1 MGFGNWDLGFPAS
14 GWRGL
19 GFHKGGARAIL
30 RPVFTRIAVLF
41 SRKSLVAL
49 LLALVSGNPS
59 LVLAK
64 PPARVES
71 PQYEALP
78 MVRSS
83 QNHLL
88 VRAEING
95 KPAVLL
101 VDTGAPLSAVAID
114 RAAHFKMDPVSAR
127 SKIPSRLNING
138 AFNAMAMA
146 RSLRLGTLNLVDEA
160 MVLIDFSYLRQS
172 FNDDDRELHERE
184 SDGILGTDILSPLMA
199 VLDYDRMLLVFKVD
213 PRVSGPVPGFNFHG
227 HRRVRMHESEGY
239 NLYVDGSVN
248 GTRAR
253 LMVDTGAFATLL
265 HSQFVLRMKIPLH
278 RTRYRSIGV
287 NLAQS
292 RVRLANITRFSVG
305 SMDMRDHRV
314 GVINLER
321 LIHGGLLDAS
331 PPVAGLLGSEM
342 LQRYHAI
349 IDFGT
354 NSLYLK
360 Q

>member
-1 MGFGNWDLGFPAS
+1 MNKS
-14 GWRGL
+14 
-19 GFHKGGARAIL
+19 GARAII
-30 RPVFTRIAVLF
+30 RPMFTGIALFF
-41 SRKSLVAL
+41 SRKNLVAL
-49 LLALVSGNPS
+49 LVALVAGLPLLAL
-59 LVLAK
+59 AR
-64 PPARVES
+64 PPARTETAL
-71 PQYEALP
+71 YEALP
-78 MVRSS
+78 MERSS

-88 VRAEING
+88 VRAAING
-95 KPAVLL
+95 KPAMLL
-101 VDTGAPLSAVAID
+101 VDTGAPLSAMAID
-114 RAAHFKMDPVSAR
+114 RAAHFRVDPVSAR
-127 SKIPSRLNING
+127 SRIPSRLNING
-138 AFNAMAMA
+138 AFNAMSVAH
-146 RSLRLGTLNLVDEA
+146 SLRLGALNLVDEA

-172 FNDDDRELHERE
+172 FDDQEHEPERE

-199 VLDYDRMLLVFKVD
+199 VLDYDRMLLVFKMD
-213 PRVSGPVPGFNFHG
+213 PRISGPVPGFNFHG
-227 HRRVRMHESEGY
+227 YRRVRMHESEGY
-239 NLYVDGSVN
+239 NLYVDGKVN

-265 HSQFVLRMKIPLH
+265 HSQFVLRMKIPM
-278 RTRYRSIGV
+278 RQTKFRSVGV

-292 RVRLANITRFSVG
+292 RVRLANITRFSIG
-305 SMDMRDHRV
+305 SMDMQSHRV

-321 LIHGGLLDAS
+321 LIHSGLLDAS

>member
-1 MGFGNWDLGFPAS
+1 MFTDFPP
-14 GWRGL
+14 
-19 GFHKGGARAIL
+19 F
-30 RPVFTRIAVLF
+30 F
-41 SRKSLVAL
+41 SRKVAL
-49 LLALVSGNPS
+49 LIAVVVGLPALAI
-59 LVLAK
+59 AK
-64 PPARVES
+64 APARDEA

-78 MVRSS
+78 LVRSS

-88 VRAEING
+88 VHAEING

-114 RAAHFKMDPVSAR
+114 RATHFGMSPVSAK

-138 AFNAMAMA
+138 AFNAMSIAKG
-146 RSLRLGTLNLVDEA
+146 LRLGALNLVDEA
-160 MVLIDFSYLRQS
+160 MVLIDFSYLRQTS
-172 FNDDDRELHERE
+172 NDGKQERE

-199 VLDYDRMLLVFKVD
+199 VLDYDRMLLVLKID
-213 PRVSGPVPGFNFHG
+213 PRVSGPVPGFNFRG
-227 HRRVRMHESEGY
+227 YRRVRMHESEGY

-248 GTRAR
+248 GTKAR

-265 HSQFVLRMKIPLH
+265 HSQFVLRMKIPL
-278 RTRYRSIGV
+278 RQTQFKSVGV

-292 RVRLANITRFSVG
+292 RVRLANISRFSVG
-305 SMDMRDHRV
+305 SLDMQSHKV

-321 LIHGGLLDAS
+321 LIHGGLLEAS

-342 LQRYHAI
+342 LARYHAI

-354 NSLYLK
+354 KSLYLK
-360 Q
+360 N

>member
-1 MGFGNWDLGFPAS
+1 MAAPREINCFRPGD
-14 GWRGL
+14 
-19 GFHKGGARAIL
+19 ARAIL
-30 RPVFTRIAVLF
+30 RPVFNGIAIGF
-41 SRKSLVAL
+41 SRKNLAALLAALVAGIPL
-49 LLALVSGNPS
+49 PALAR
-59 LVLAK
+59 
-64 PPARVES
+64 PPARTETAL
-71 PQYEALP
+71 YEALP
-78 MVRSS
+78 MERSS

-88 VRAEING
+88 VRAQING
-95 KPAVLL
+95 KPAMLL

-114 RAAHFKMDPVSAR
+114 RAAHFGMDPVSAR

-138 AFNAMAMA
+138 AFNAMSIA
-146 RSLRLGTLNLVDEA
+146 RSLRLGALNLVDEA

-172 FNDDDRELHERE
+172 FDDREEPERE
-184 SDGILGTDILSPLMA
+184 SDGIIGTDILSPLMA
-199 VLDYDRMLLVFKVD
+199 VLDYDRMLLVFKLD
-213 PRVSGPVPGFNFHG
+213 PRISGPVPGFSFRG
-227 HRRVRMHESEGY
+227 YRRVRMHESEGY
-239 NLYVDGSVN
+239 NLYVDGKVN
-248 GTRAR
+248 GTKAR

-265 HSQFVLRMKIPLH
+265 HSQFVLRMKIPMHKTKL
-278 RTRYRSIGV
+278 RSVGV

-292 RVRLANITRFSVG
+292 RVRLANIARFSVG
-305 SMDMRDHRV
+305 SMDMRSHNV

-321 LIHGGLLDAS
+321 LVHGGLLDAS

>member
-1 MGFGNWDLGFPAS
+1 MFADIPLF
-14 GWRGL
+14 
-19 GFHKGGARAIL
+19 
-30 RPVFTRIAVLF
+30 F
-41 SRKSLVAL
+41 SRKTAL
-49 LLALVSGNPS
+49 LIALVVGLPALAL
-59 LVLAK
+59 ART
-64 PPARVES
+64 PARTAAPVEA

-78 MVRSS
+78 LERSS

-114 RAAHFKMDPVSAR
+114 RATHFGMNPVSAK

-138 AFNAMAMA
+138 AFNAMSIA
-146 RSLRLGTLNLVDEA
+146 RSLRLGALNLVDEA

-172 FNDDDRELHERE
+172 SKNGGQERE

-199 VLDYDRMLLVFKVD
+199 VLDYDRMLLVLKID
-213 PRVSGPVPGFNFHG
+213 PRVSGPVPGFNFRA
-227 HRRVRMHESEGY
+227 HRRVRMRESEGY

-248 GTRAR
+248 GTKAR

-265 HSQFVLRMKIPLH
+265 HSQFVLRMKIPL
-278 RTRYRSIGV
+278 RQTQFKSVGV

-292 RVRLANITRFSVG
+292 RVRLANINRFSVG
-305 SMDMRDHRV
+305 SLDMQSHNV

-342 LQRYHAI
+342 MARYHAI

-354 NSLYLK
+354 KSLYLK

>member
-1 MGFGNWDLGFPAS
+1 
-14 GWRGL
+14 
-19 GFHKGGARAIL
+19 
-30 RPVFTRIAVLF
+30 VFTDIPLFFWRKNLAALLIALV
-41 SRKSLVAL
+41 VAL
-49 LLALVSGNPS
+49 PALAV
-59 LVLAK
+59 AR
-64 PPARVES
+64 PPARDEA

-78 MVRSS
+78 LVRSS

-114 RAAHFKMDPVSAR
+114 RATHFGMNPVSAK

-138 AFNAMAMA
+138 AFNAMSIA
-146 RSLRLGTLNLVDEA
+146 RSLRLGALNLVDEA

-172 FNDDDRELHERE
+172 SKDGGQERE

-199 VLDYDRMLLVFKVD
+199 VLDYDRMLLVLKID
-213 PRVSGPVPGFNFHG
+213 PRVSGSVPGFNFRG
-227 HRRVRMHESEGY
+227 HRRVRMRESEGY

-248 GTRAR
+248 GTKAR

-265 HSQFVLRMKIPLH
+265 HSQFVLRMKIPL
-278 RTRYRSIGV
+278 RQTQFKSVGV

-305 SMDMRDHRV
+305 SLDMQSHRV

-342 LQRYHAI
+342 LARYHAI

-354 NSLYLK
+354 KSLYLK
-360 Q
+360 N

>member
-1 MGFGNWDLGFPAS
+1 
-14 GWRGL
+14 
-19 GFHKGGARAIL
+19 
-30 RPVFTRIAVLF
+30 VFTGIPLF
-41 SRKSLVAL
+41 FARKTAL
-49 LLALVSGNPS
+49 LVVLAAGLPA
-59 LVLAK
+59 LALAK
-64 PPARVES
+64 PPARSEA

-78 MVRSS
+78 LERSS

-88 VRAEING
+88 VRAELNG

-114 RAAHFKMDPVSAR
+114 RAAHFGMNPVSAR
-127 SKIPSRLNING
+127 SKIPARLNING
-138 AFNAMAMA
+138 AFNAMSIA
-146 RSLRLGTLNLVDEA
+146 RSLRLGALNLVDEA

-172 FNDDDRELHERE
+172 SKNGGEHERE
-184 SDGILGTDILSPLMA
+184 SDGILGTDILSPLKA
-199 VLDYDRMLLVFKVD
+199 VLDYDRMLLVLKID
-213 PRVSGPVPGFNFHG
+213 PRVSGPVPGFNFRG
-227 HRRVRMHESEGY
+227 YRRVRMHESEGF

-248 GTRAR
+248 GTKAR

-265 HSQFVLRMKIPLH
+265 HSRFVLRMKIPM
-278 RTRYRSIGV
+278 RQTKFKSVGV

-305 SMDMRDHRV
+305 SMDMQSHSV

>member
-1 MGFGNWDLGFPAS
+1 
-14 GWRGL
+14 
-19 GFHKGGARAIL
+19 
-30 RPVFTRIAVLF
+30 VFTGTPLFF
-41 SRKSLVAL
+41 SRKNLSALLVAL
-49 LLALVSGNPS
+49 VAGNPA

-64 PPARVES
+64 AQVRAEM

-78 MVRSS
+78 LERSS

-88 VRAEING
+88 VRATING

-101 VDTGAPLSAVAID
+101 VDTGAPLSAVAAD
-114 RAAHFKMDPVSAR
+114 RASYFGMEAVSAKSR
-127 SKIPSRLNING
+127 IPSRLNING
-138 AFNAMAMA
+138 AFNSMAIA
-146 RSLRLGTLNLVDEA
+146 RSLRLGALNLVGEA
-160 MVLIDFSYLRQS
+160 MVLIDFSYLRRS
-172 FNDDDRELHERE
+172 SNDNDEQKRE

-199 VLDYDRMLLVFKVD
+199 VLDYDRMLLVLKMD
-213 PRVSGPVPGFNFHG
+213 PHVTGPAPGFNFRG
-227 HRRVRMHESEGY
+227 YRRVRMRESEGY

-248 GTRAR
+248 GTKAR

-265 HSQFVLRMKIPLH
+265 HSQFVLRMKIPS
-278 RTRYRSIGV
+278 RQTKFRSVGV

-292 RVRLANITRFSVG
+292 RVRLATITRFSVG
-305 SMDMRDHRV
+305 SMDMQSHMV

-321 LIHGGLLDAS
+321 LIHSGLLTAS
-331 PPVAGLLGSEM
+331 PSVAGLLGSEM

-354 NSLYLK
+354 SSLYLK

>member
-1 MGFGNWDLGFPAS
+1 MFT
-14 GWRGL
+14 
-19 GFHKGGARAIL
+19 AIA
-30 RPVFTRIAVLF
+30 FFF
-41 SRKSLVAL
+41 SRKTALFGALLIGLSGVAL
-49 LLALVSGNPS
+49 GRA
-59 LVLAK
+59 
-64 PPARVES
+64 PARVEL

-78 MVRSS
+78 LERSS

-88 VRAEING
+88 VHAEING

-114 RAAHFKMDPVSAR
+114 RAAHFGMDPVSAK

-138 AFNAMAMA
+138 AFNAMSIA
-146 RSLRLGTLNLVDEA
+146 RGLRLGALNLVDEA
-160 MVLIDFSYLRQS
+160 MVLIDFAYLRQS
-172 FNDDDRELHERE
+172 KGNSDDEKRE
-184 SDGILGTDILSPLMA
+184 SDGILGTDILSPLKA
-199 VLDYDRMLLVFKVD
+199 VLDYDHMLLILKLD
-213 PRVSGPVPGFNFHG
+213 QRAAGPAPGVSFRGF
-227 HRRVRMHESEGY
+227 RRVRMRESEGY

-248 GTRAR
+248 GTKAR

-265 HSQFVLRMKIPLH
+265 HSQFVIRMKIPL
-278 RTRYRSIGV
+278 RQTQFKSIGV

-292 RVRLANITRFSVG
+292 RVRLANITRFSIG
-305 SMDMRDHRV
+305 SMDMQSHRV
-314 GVINLER
+314 GVINMQG

-354 NSLYLK
+354 NSLYMK

>member
-1 MGFGNWDLGFPAS
+1 MEIPPFRIPAAE
-14 GWRGL
+14 RGIKR
-19 GFHKGGARAIL
+19 FRPRDARAIL
-30 RPVFTRIAVLF
+30 RPVFTGIPLF
-41 SRKSLVAL
+41 FWRKNVAALLVAL
-49 LLALVSGNPS
+49 VAGLPTLAI
-59 LVLAK
+59 
-64 PPARVES
+64 ARSRAPVEA

-78 MVRSS
+78 LERSS

-114 RAAHFKMDPVSAR
+114 RASHFRMDPVSAK

-138 AFNAMAMA
+138 AFNSMSIA
-146 RSLRLGTLNLVDEA
+146 RSLRLGALKLVDEA
-160 MVLIDFSYLRQS
+160 MVLIDFAYLRRS
-172 FNDDDRELHERE
+172 ANDDGKGERE
-184 SDGILGTDILSPLMA
+184 SDGILGTDILSPLNA
-199 VLDYDRMLLVFKVD
+199 VLDYERMLLVLKLD
-213 PRVSGPVPGFNFHG
+213 SRVPGPVPGFNFRG
-227 HRRVRMHESEGY
+227 FRRVRMHESEGY

-248 GTRAR
+248 GKAAR

-265 HSQFVLRMKIPLH
+265 HSPFIRGMNIPLQQ
-278 RTRYRSIGV
+278 TKFRSIGV
-287 NLAQS
+287 NLAQN
-292 RVRLANITRFSVG
+292 RVRVATITRFSIG
-305 SMDMRDHRV
+305 SMDMRSSRV
-314 GVINLER
+314 GVINLAG
-321 LIHGGLLDAS
+321 LIHDGLLDGS

-360 Q
+360 R

>member
-1 MGFGNWDLGFPAS
+1 
-14 GWRGL
+14 
-19 GFHKGGARAIL
+19 
-30 RPVFTRIAVLF
+30 VFTGIPLSF
-41 SRKSLVAL
+41 SRKAALLVAL
-49 LLALVSGNPS
+49 VAGLPALA
-59 LVLAK
+59 LAK
-64 PPARVES
+64 PPARVEA

-78 MVRSS
+78 LERSS

-114 RAAHFKMDPVSAR
+114 RAAHFGMNPVSAK

-138 AFNAMAMA
+138 AFNAMSIA
-146 RSLRLGTLNLVDEA
+146 RSLRLGALNLVDEA

-172 FNDDDRELHERE
+172 KNASENKRE

-199 VLDYDRMLLVFKVD
+199 VLDYDRMLLILKID
-213 PRVSGPVPGFNFHG
+213 PRVSGPVPGISFRG
-227 HRRVRMHESEGY
+227 YRRVRMHESEGY

-248 GTRAR
+248 GTKAR

-265 HSQFVLRMKIPLH
+265 HSRFVIRMKIPL
-278 RTRYRSIGV
+278 RQTQFRSVGV

-305 SMDMRDHRV
+305 SMDMQSHSV

-360 Q
+360 N

>member
-1 MGFGNWDLGFPAS
+1 
-14 GWRGL
+14 
-19 GFHKGGARAIL
+19 
-30 RPVFTRIAVLF
+30 VFADISQSF
-41 SRKSLVAL
+41 SRKTAL
-49 LLALVSGNPS
+49 FAALVVGLPA
-59 LVLAK
+59 LALAK
-64 PPARVES
+64 PPARDEA

-78 MVRSS
+78 LTRSS

-114 RAAHFKMDPVSAR
+114 RATHFGMNPVSAK
-127 SKIPSRLNING
+127 SKIPSKLNING
-138 AFNAMAMA
+138 AFNAMSIA
-146 RSLRLGTLNLVDEA
+146 RGLRLGALNLVDEA

-172 FNDDDRELHERE
+172 SGNGESERE

-199 VLDYDRMLLVFKVD
+199 VLDYDRMLLVLKID
-213 PRVSGPVPGFNFHG
+213 PRVSGTVPGFNFRG
-227 HRRVRMHESEGY
+227 HRRVRMRESEGY

-248 GTRAR
+248 GTKAR

-278 RTRYRSIGV
+278 QTQFKSVGV

-305 SMDMRDHRV
+305 SLDMQSHRV

-321 LIHGGLLDAS
+321 LIHGGLLEAS

-342 LQRYHAI
+342 LARYHAI

-354 NSLYLK
+354 KSLYLK

>member
-1 MGFGNWDLGFPAS
+1 
-14 GWRGL
+14 
-19 GFHKGGARAIL
+19 
-30 RPVFTRIAVLF
+30 VFTDIPQFF
-41 SRKSLVAL
+41 SRKTAVFIALVVGLPA
-49 LLALVSGNPS
+49 LAL
-59 LVLAK
+59 AR
-64 PPARVES
+64 PPARDDA

-78 MVRSS
+78 LVRSS

-114 RAAHFKMDPVSAR
+114 RATHFGMNPVSAK

-138 AFNAMAMA
+138 AFNAMSVA
-146 RSLRLGTLNLVDEA
+146 RSLRLGALNLVDEA

-172 FNDDDRELHERE
+172 SGNGEHERE

-199 VLDYDRMLLVFKVD
+199 VLDYDRMLLVLKID

-227 HRRVRMHESEGY
+227 HRRVRMRESEGY

-248 GTRAR
+248 GTKAR

-265 HSQFVLRMKIPLH
+265 HSQFVLRMKIPL
-278 RTRYRSIGV
+278 RQTQFKSVGV

-305 SMDMRDHRV
+305 SLDMQSHRV

-342 LQRYHAI
+342 LARYHAI

-354 NSLYLK
+354 KSLYLK
-360 Q
+360 N

>member
-1 MGFGNWDLGFPAS
+1 M
-14 GWRGL
+14 
-19 GFHKGGARAIL
+19 
-30 RPVFTRIAVLF
+30 FTGIPLF
-41 SRKSLVAL
+41 SLRKTALLVAL
-49 LLALVSGNPS
+49 VAGLPALTLAR
-59 LVLAK
+59 
-64 PPARVES
+64 PPARAEA

-78 MVRSS
+78 LERSS

-114 RAAHFKMDPVSAR
+114 RAAHFGMNPVSAK

-138 AFNAMAMA
+138 AFNAMSIA
-146 RSLRLGTLNLVDEA
+146 RSLRLGALNLVDEA

-172 FNDDDRELHERE
+172 SNPENRKRE

-199 VLDYDRMLLVFKVD
+199 VVDYDRMLLVLKID
-213 PRVSGPVPGFNFHG
+213 PRVSGPIPGFNFRG
-227 HRRVRMHESEGY
+227 YRRVRMHESEGY

-248 GTRAR
+248 GTKAR

-265 HSQFVLRMKIPLH
+265 HSRFVIRMKIPL
-278 RTRYRSIGV
+278 RQTKFRSVGV

-292 RVRLANITRFSVG
+292 RVRLANINRFSVG
-305 SMDMRDHRV
+305 SMDMQSHSV

-342 LQRYHAI
+342 LARYHAI

-360 Q
+360 H

>member
-1 MGFGNWDLGFPAS
+1 
-14 GWRGL
+14 
-19 GFHKGGARAIL
+19 
-30 RPVFTRIAVLF
+30 VFTAIPLFF
-41 SRKSLVAL
+41 SRKTAL
-49 LLALVSGNPS
+49 LMVLVVGLPALSLAR
-59 LVLAK
+59 
-64 PPARVES
+64 PPVRKEA

-78 MVRSS
+78 LERSS

-101 VDTGAPLSAVAID
+101 VDTGAPLSAVAVD
-114 RAAHFKMDPVSAR
+114 RATHFGMDPVSAKSR
-127 SKIPSRLNING
+127 IPSRLNING
-138 AFNAMAMA
+138 AFNAMSIA
-146 RSLRLGTLNLVDEA
+146 RSLRLGALNLVDEA

-172 FNDDDRELHERE
+172 KNEEGGNKRE
-184 SDGILGTDILSPLMA
+184 SDGILGTDILSPLAA
-199 VLDYDRMLLVFKVD
+199 VLDYDRMLLVLKID
-213 PRVSGPVPGFNFHG
+213 PHVSGRIPGFNFRG

-248 GTRAR
+248 GTKAR

-265 HSQFVLRMKIPLH
+265 HSQFVLRMKIPLQQ
-278 RTRYRSIGV
+278 TKFRSVGV

-292 RVRLANITRFSVG
+292 RVRLANINRFSIG
-305 SMDMRDHRV
+305 SLDMQSHKV

-321 LIHGGLLDAS
+321 LIHGGLLEAK

-342 LQRYHAI
+342 LARYHAI

>member
-1 MGFGNWDLGFPAS
+1 MNKSD
-14 GWRGL
+14 
-19 GFHKGGARAIL
+19 ARAIL
-30 RPVFTRIAVLF
+30 RPVFTGIALVF
-41 SRKSLVAL
+41 SRKNLTALLVAL
-49 LLALVSGNPS
+49 VAGLPSLAL
-59 LVLAK
+59 AR
-64 PPARVES
+64 PPARAEA

-78 MVRSS
+78 LERSS

-114 RAAHFKMDPVSAR
+114 RAAHFGMDPVSAKSR
-127 SKIPSRLNING
+127 IPSRLNING
-138 AFNAMAMA
+138 AFNAMSLA
-146 RSLRLGTLNLVDEA
+146 RSLRLGALNLVDEA
-160 MVLIDFSYLRQS
+160 MVLIDFAYLRQS
-172 FNDDDRELHERE
+172 SNDNDKHKRE

-199 VLDYDRMLLVFKVD
+199 VLDYDRMLLVLKID
-213 PRVSGPVPGFNFHG
+213 PHVSGPVPGFSFRG
-227 HRRVRMHESEGY
+227 YRRVRMHESEGY

-248 GTRAR
+248 GTKAR

-265 HSQFVLRMKIPLH
+265 HSQFVLQMKIPL
-278 RTRYRSIGV
+278 RQTKFRSIGV

-292 RVRLANITRFSVG
+292 RVRLANINRFSVG
-305 SMDMRDHRV
+305 SMNMRSHSV
-314 GVINLER
+314 GVINLQG

>member
-1 MGFGNWDLGFPAS
+1 
-14 GWRGL
+14 
-19 GFHKGGARAIL
+19 
-30 RPVFTRIAVLF
+30 VFNSIAVVF
-41 SRKSLVAL
+41 SRKNFTAL
-49 LLALVSGNPS
+49 LVVLVTGLPLAGF
-59 LVLAK
+59 AK
-64 PPARVES
+64 PPARVEA

-78 MVRSS
+78 LERSS

-114 RAAHFKMDPVSAR
+114 RAAHFKMDPISAR

-138 AFNAMAMA
+138 AFNSMSMA
-146 RSLRLGTLNLVDEA
+146 RSLRLGALNLVDEA

-172 FNDDDRELHERE
+172 ADKNDHELHERE
-184 SDGILGTDILSPLMA
+184 SDGILGTDILSPLKA
-199 VLDYDRMLLVFKVD
+199 VLDYDRMLLVFKMD
-213 PRVSGPVPGFNFHG
+213 PRVSGPAPGFNFRG

-239 NLYVDGSVN
+239 NLYVGGSVN

-287 NLAQS
+287 NLAES

-305 SMDMRDHRV
+305 SMDMRNHRV

>member
-1 MGFGNWDLGFPAS
+1 
-14 GWRGL
+14 
-19 GFHKGGARAIL
+19 
-30 RPVFTRIAVLF
+30 VFTANAFFF
-41 SRKSLVAL
+41 SRKTAL
-49 LLALVSGNPS
+49 LGALALGIPA
-59 LVLAK
+59 LALARTPVR
-64 PPARVES
+64 PPARVEL

-78 MVRSS
+78 LERSS

-114 RAAHFKMDPVSAR
+114 RAAHFGMDPVSAK

-138 AFNAMAMA
+138 AFNAMSIA
-146 RSLRLGTLNLVDEA
+146 RSLRLGALNLVDEA
-160 MVLIDFSYLRQS
+160 MVLIDFAYLRQS
-172 FNDDDRELHERE
+172 TNDKNDQKRE
-184 SDGILGTDILSPLMA
+184 SDGILGTDILSPLKA
-199 VLDYDRMLLVFKVD
+199 VLDYDRMLLILKLD
-213 PRVSGPVPGFNFHG
+213 QRASGPTPGVNFHG
-227 HRRVRMHESEGY
+227 FRRVRMRESEGY
-239 NLYVDGSVN
+239 NLYVDGAVN
-248 GTRAR
+248 GTKAR

-265 HSQFVLRMKIPLH
+265 HSQFVLRMKIPL
-278 RTRYRSIGV
+278 RQTQFRSVGV

-292 RVRLANITRFSVG
+292 RVRLANITRFSIG
-305 SMDMRDHRV
+305 SMDMQSHRV
-314 GVINLER
+314 GVINLQG

-354 NSLYLK
+354 NSLYMK

>member
-1 MGFGNWDLGFPAS
+1 M
-14 GWRGL
+14 
-19 GFHKGGARAIL
+19 
-30 RPVFTRIAVLF
+30 FTDIAFFF
-41 SRKSLVAL
+41 SRKTAL
-49 LLALVSGNPS
+49 LGALVVGLPTLAL
-59 LVLAK
+59 ART
-64 PPARVES
+64 PARAEM

-78 MVRSS
+78 MERSS

-114 RAAHFKMDPVSAR
+114 RATHFGMDPVSAK

-138 AFNAMAMA
+138 AFNSMSIA
-146 RSLRLGTLNLVDEA
+146 RSLRLGALNLVDEA
-160 MVLIDFSYLRQS
+160 MVLIDFAYLRQS
-172 FNDDDRELHERE
+172 VNDKEDQKRE
-184 SDGILGTDILSPLMA
+184 SDGILGTDILSPLKA
-199 VLDYDRMLLVFKVD
+199 VLDYDRMLLVLKLD
-213 PRVSGPVPGFNFHG
+213 QRASGPTPGFNFRG
-227 HRRVRMHESEGY
+227 FRRVRMRESEGY

-248 GTRAR
+248 GTKAR

-265 HSQFVLRMKIPLH
+265 HSQFVRRMQIPL
-278 RTRYRSIGV
+278 RQTKFRSVGV

-292 RVRLANITRFSVG
+292 RVRLANITRFSIG
-305 SMDMRDHRV
+305 SLDMQNNRV
-314 GVINLER
+314 GVINLEG
-321 LIHGGLLDAS
+321 LIHGGLLEAS

>member
-1 MGFGNWDLGFPAS
+1 MKIPSFRIPAAE
-14 GWRGL
+14 GGIKR
-19 GFHKGGARAIL
+19 FHPCDARAIL
-30 RPVFTRIAVLF
+30 RPVFTDFPPFI
-41 SRKSLVAL
+41 SRKNLAAL
-49 LLALVSGNPS
+49 LVTLVVGLPALTLAR
-59 LVLAK
+59 
-64 PPARVES
+64 PPARGEA

-78 MVRSS
+78 LERSS

-101 VDTGAPLSAVAID
+101 VDSGAPLSAVAID
-114 RAAHFKMDPVSAR
+114 RATHFGMNPVSAK

-138 AFNAMAMA
+138 AFNAMSIA
-146 RSLRLGTLNLVDEA
+146 RSLRLGALNLVDEA

-172 FNDDDRELHERE
+172 SKNEGEHERE

-199 VLDYDRMLLVFKVD
+199 VLDYDRMLLVLKID
-213 PRVSGPVPGFNFHG
+213 SRVSGPVPGFNFHG
-227 HRRVRMHESEGY
+227 YRRVRMHESEGY

-248 GTRAR
+248 GTKAR

-265 HSQFVLRMKIPLH
+265 HSQFVLRMNIPL
-278 RTRYRSIGV
+278 RQTKFRSVGV

-305 SMDMRDHRV
+305 SMDMQSHRV

-354 NSLYLK
+354 KSLYLK

>member
-1 MGFGNWDLGFPAS
+1 
-14 GWRGL
+14 
-19 GFHKGGARAIL
+19 
-30 RPVFTRIAVLF
+30 VFTDIAFFF
-41 SRKSLVAL
+41 SRKTALFGALLIGLPAVAL
-49 LLALVSGNPS
+49 GRA
-59 LVLAK
+59 
-64 PPARVES
+64 PARVEL

-78 MVRSS
+78 MERSS

-114 RAAHFKMDPVSAR
+114 RAAHFGMDPVSAK

-138 AFNAMAMA
+138 AFNSMSIA
-146 RSLRLGTLNLVDEA
+146 RSLRLGALNLVDEA
-160 MVLIDFSYLRQS
+160 MVLIDFAYLGQS
-172 FNDDDRELHERE
+172 ANKDDQKRE
-184 SDGILGTDILSPLMA
+184 SDGILGTDILSPLKA
-199 VLDYDRMLLVFKVD
+199 VLDYDRMLLVLKLD
-213 PRVSGPVPGFNFHG
+213 QRASGPVPGVNFRG
-227 HRRVRMHESEGY
+227 FRRVRMRESEGY

-248 GTRAR
+248 GTKAR

-265 HSQFVLRMKIPLH
+265 HSQFVLRMKIPL
-278 RTRYRSIGV
+278 RQTQFRSVGV

-292 RVRLANITRFSVG
+292 RVRLANITRFSIG
-305 SMDMRDHRV
+305 SMDMQSHRV
-314 GVINLER
+314 GVINLQG

-354 NSLYLK
+354 NSLYMK

>member
-1 MGFGNWDLGFPAS
+1 M
-14 GWRGL
+14 
-19 GFHKGGARAIL
+19 
-30 RPVFTRIAVLF
+30 FTDIPLFF
-41 SRKSLVAL
+41 SRYNRAALLVAL
-49 LLALVSGNPS
+49 VVGLPALAT
-59 LVLAK
+59 AK
-64 PPARVES
+64 PPARDEA

-78 MVRSS
+78 LTRSS

-114 RAAHFKMDPVSAR
+114 RATHFGMSPVSAK

-138 AFNAMAMA
+138 AFNAMSMA
-146 RSLRLGTLNLVDEA
+146 RGLRLGALNLVDEA

-172 FNDDDRELHERE
+172 SGNGGEQERE

-199 VLDYDRMLLVFKVD
+199 VLDYDRMLLVLKID
-213 PRVSGPVPGFNFHG
+213 PRVSGTVPGFNFRG
-227 HRRVRMHESEGY
+227 HRRVRMRESEGY

-248 GTRAR
+248 GTKAR

-265 HSQFVLRMKIPLH
+265 HSQFVLRMKIPL
-278 RTRYRSIGV
+278 RQTQFKSVGV

-305 SMDMRDHRV
+305 SLDMQSHRV

-342 LQRYHAI
+342 LARYHAI

-354 NSLYLK
+354 KSLYLK

>member
-1 MGFGNWDLGFPAS
+1 MNKS
-14 GWRGL
+14 GP
-19 GFHKGGARAIL
+19 RAIL
-30 RPVFTRIAVLF
+30 RPVCTGIALF
-41 SRKSLVAL
+41 SSRKNLTALLVAFVVSIP
-49 LLALVSGNPS
+49 LLAL
-59 LVLAK
+59 AR
-64 PPARVES
+64 PPARAETL
-71 PQYEALP
+71 QYEALP
-78 MVRSS
+78 LERSS

-88 VRAEING
+88 VRAQING

-114 RAAHFKMDPVSAR
+114 RAAHFGMDPVSAR
-127 SKIPSRLNING
+127 SKIPLRLNING
-138 AFNAMAMA
+138 AFNAMSIA
-146 RSLRLGTLNLVDEA
+146 RSLRLGALNLVDEA
-160 MVLIDFSYLRQS
+160 MVLIDFAYLRQS
-172 FNDDDRELHERE
+172 SGDQDEHERE
-184 SDGILGTDILSPLMA
+184 SDGIIGTDILSPLMA
-199 VLDYDRMLLVFKVD
+199 VLDYDRMLLVFKMD
-213 PRVSGPVPGFNFHG
+213 PRVSGPVPGFNFRG
-227 HRRVRMHESEGY
+227 YRRVRMHENEGY
-239 NLYVDGSVN
+239 NLYVDGSIN
-248 GTRAR
+248 GTKAR

-278 RTRYRSIGV
+278 QTKLRSVGV

-305 SMDMRDHRV
+305 SMDMRSHRV

-321 LIHGGLLDAS
+321 LVHGGLLDAT